1 MMVLPGS
8 LRVEQ
13 SELITPQ
20 LVQRALHAL
29 TRNFTYVVVDMG
41 VSMSETALGVIERAG
56 QILLI
61 VTPELTSMKDAKEL
75 LVIFQSV
82 LNIPTGK
89 IKVVLNRPRATTMV
103 DRANVERSLGRQV
116 DIELDHDGYRCDK
129 ASVTGELLMVG
140 SPTSVL
146 AKRLKALASSL
157 EVPAA
162 RRETHARAAR

>member
-1 MMVLPGS
+1 MVLPGS

-146 AKRLKALASSL
+146 AKRLKALASSF